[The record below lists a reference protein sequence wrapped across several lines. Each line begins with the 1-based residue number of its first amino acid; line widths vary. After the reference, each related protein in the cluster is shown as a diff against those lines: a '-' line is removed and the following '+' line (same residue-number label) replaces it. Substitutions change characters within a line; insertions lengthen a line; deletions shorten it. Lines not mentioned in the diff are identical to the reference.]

1 MPSFDVVS
9 DVDIH
14 ELNNALDQANREIG
28 NRFDFK
34 GVDAKFELKESTV
47 TLTTESTFQ
56 LRQMMDILRLKLTSR
71 KIDIACLKVNP
82 PDTSMS
88 KAIQTAVV
96 QQGIETPIAKKI
108 VKMLKE
114 KKFKVQSSIQGEK
127 LRITG
132 KKRDELQAVMAFLK
146 EAELELPLQFD
157 NFRD

>member
-1 MPSFDVVS
+1 MPSFDVIS
-9 DVDIH
+9 EVDTH

-34 GVDAKFELKESTV
+34 GVDAKFELKESTI

-56 LRQMMDILRLKLTSR
+56 LKQMMDILRLKLTSR
-71 KIDIACLKVNP
+71 SIDIASLKVNP

-96 QQGIETPIAKKI
+96 QQGIETLIAKKI
-108 VKMLKE
+108 IKMLKAE
-114 KKFKVQSSIQGEK
+114 KFKVQSAIQGEK

-132 KKRDELQAVMAFLK
+132 KKRDELQLVMSFLR